1 MILLTIIVPIPIP
14 RNEGIT
20 WEALKLNYMNTSEVN
35 YPAFADNIYANWN
48 NLWTMIYIMYI

>member
-48 NLWTMIYIMYI
+48 NLWTMI